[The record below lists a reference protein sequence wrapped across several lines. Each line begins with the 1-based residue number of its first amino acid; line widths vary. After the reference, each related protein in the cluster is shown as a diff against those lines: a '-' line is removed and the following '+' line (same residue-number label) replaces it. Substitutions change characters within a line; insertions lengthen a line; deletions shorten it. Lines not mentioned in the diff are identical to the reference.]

1 MFRFFNHYIR
11 LPTLV
16 LASLEAALI
25 FLLLLAL
32 TMLHL
37 EVTGIEEF
45 SGPFHLIDL
54 LGICFSLVFLLA
66 AVGFY
71 NRDAV
76 FQLGVLL
83 QRSVI
88 FLFIV
93 VFLGFVAWLV
103 DDFASNIDISDDVS
117 LISLA
122 TILSFLT
129 ILALRITF
137 ISFPK
142 FDIFK
147 RRVLVIGR
155 GALGYRVR
163 TFLAGDGSTTLQ
175 EVGYLSLEDYDQN
188 HEWNGNDKSEDTH
201 APADLIELAREH
213 KADEIVIA
221 SREWRGMPVWQL
233 LECKMAGIHVA
244 DYLSFW
250 ERETGQIDM
259 DEVKPSWLALSDGF
273 RASETRQ
280 IIKRAFD
287 IFVSLLILILTFPI
301 LLITALLIKVESPG
315 PVFYRQARVGLHGKN
330 FRVTKFRSMRDDAEK
345 DGIPQWATAVDPR
358 VTRVGHFIRKSRID
372 EIPQIFNVLFG
383 QMSFVGPRP
392 EREFFIKD
400 LEKKIPLYS
409 IRHNVRP
416 GITGWAQVNYPYGAS
431 VEDSKNKL
439 AYDLYYVKNGGLFLD
454 IVILLQ
460 TARVVLSGDGA
471 R

>member
-1 MFRFFNHYIR
+1 M
-11 LPTLV
+11 
-16 LASLEAALI
+16 I
-25 FLLLLAL
+25 FILLLVL
-32 TMLHL
+32 TMLQL
-37 EVTGIEEF
+37 ENTGIDNLSDSLRF
-45 SGPFHLIDL
+45 SDLIA
-54 LGICFSLVFLLA
+54 ICLSLVFLLA

-76 FQLGVLL
+76 FQLGILL

-93 VFLGFVAWLV
+93 VFLGFVAWIADNFV
-103 DDFASNIDISDDVS
+103 TNIDISDDVS

-163 TFLAGDGSTTLQ
+163 TFLAGDGSSTLQ
-175 EVGYLSLEDYDQN
+175 EVGYLSLEDYGQDQSWSID
-188 HEWNGNDKSEDTH
+188 EAQDEK
-201 APADLIELAREH
+201 PAAQSLIDMAREH

-244 DYLSFW
+244 DYLTFW

-259 DEVKPSWLALSDGF
+259 DEVKPTWLALSDGF

-280 IIKRAFD
+280 FVKRAFD
-287 IFVSLLILILTFPI
+287 IFVSLCILVFSFP
-301 LLITALLIKVESPG
+301 LLLATAVFIKLESPG
-315 PVFYRQARVGLHGKN
+315 PVFYRQERVGLHGKK
-330 FRVTKFRSMRDDAEK
+330 FFVTKFRSMRNDAEK
-345 DGIPQWATAVDPR
+345 DGVPQWATPVDPR
-358 VTRVGHFIRKSRID
+358 VTRVGNFIRKSRID
-372 EIPQIFNVLFG
+372 EVPQIFDVLFG

-431 VEDSKNKL
+431 IEDSKNKL

-454 IVILLQ
+454 AVILLQ

>member
-1 MFRFFNHYIR
+1 MLQLENTG
-11 LPTLV
+11 LENLSD
-16 LASLEAALI
+16 SLRVPDLI
-25 FLLLLAL
+25 
-32 TMLHL
+32 
-37 EVTGIEEF
+37 
-45 SGPFHLIDL
+45 
-54 LGICFSLVFLLA
+54 GICFSLVFLLA

-76 FQLGVLL
+76 FQLGILL

-93 VFLGFVAWLV
+93 VFLGFVAWIADNFV
-103 DDFASNIDISDDVS
+103 TDVDISDDVS

-163 TFLAGDGSTTLQ
+163 TFLDGDGGTTLQ
-175 EVGYLSLEDYDQN
+175 EVGYLSLEDYDQDRN
-188 HEWNGNDKSEDTH
+188 WSSVNKTQESDPKSQNLLD
-201 APADLIELAREH
+201 LARKH

-233 LECKMAGIHVA
+233 LECKMSGIHVA
-244 DYLSFW
+244 DYLTFW

-259 DEVKPSWLALSDGF
+259 DEVKPTWLALSDGF

-280 IIKRAFD
+280 FIKRAFD
-287 IFVSLLILILTFPI
+287 IGVSLFILTLTFPL
-301 LLITALLIKVESPG
+301 LLITAILIKLESPG
-315 PVFYRQARVGLHGKN
+315 PILYRQERVGLHGKR
-330 FRVTKFRSMRDDAEK
+330 FHVTKFRSMRNDAEK
-345 DGIPQWATAVDPR
+345 DGVPQWATAVDPR
-358 VTRVGHFIRKSRID
+358 VTRIGQFIRKSRID

-431 VEDSKNKL
+431 IEDAKNKL

>member
-1 MFRFFNHYIR
+1 MR

-16 LASLEAALI
+16 LASLEACLI
-25 FLLLLAL
+25 FLLLLVL

-37 EVTGIEEF
+37 EDTGLENL
-45 SGPFHLIDL
+45 SGSFRVPDLI
-54 LGICFSLVFLLA
+54 GICLSLVFLLA

-76 FQLGVLL
+76 FQLGILL

-93 VFLGFVAWLV
+93 VFLGFIAWVADNFV
-103 DDFASNIDISDDVS
+103 PNVDISDDVS
-117 LISLA
+117 LVSLA

-175 EVGYLSLEDYDQN
+175 EVGYLSLEDYDQDHDWSLN
-188 HEWNGNDKSEDTH
+188 ETQGAQTISQN
-201 APADLIELAREH
+201 LIELARHH

-233 LECKMAGIHVA
+233 LECKMSGIHVA
-244 DYLSFW
+244 DYLTFW

-259 DEVKPSWLALSDGF
+259 DEVKPTWLALSDGF

-280 IIKRAFD
+280 FTKRAFD
-287 IFVSLLILILTFPI
+287 IFVSLFILTLTFPL
-301 LLITALLIKVESPG
+301 LLITAILIKLESPG
-315 PVFYRQARVGLHGKN
+315 PILYRQERVGLHGKK
-330 FRVTKFRSMRDDAEK
+330 FHVTKFRSMRNDAEK
-345 DGIPQWATAVDPR
+345 DGVPQWATAVDPR
-358 VTRVGHFIRKSRID
+358 VTRVGQFIRKSRID
-372 EIPQIFNVLFG
+372 EIPQVFNVLFG
-383 QMSFVGPRP
+383 HMSFVGPRP

-400 LEKKIPLYS
+400 LEKKIPLYA

-431 VEDSKNKL
+431 IEDAKNKL
-439 AYDLYYVKNGGLFLD
+439 AYDLYYVKNCSLFLD